1 MRIITGQSA
10 KLVLLLA
17 IAALAPS
24 VLGCAPGLNDSNGV
38 KMGEALA
45 FMAAAG
51 AAQVA
56 QSAAEQRARNQA
68 AIHAS
73 GLAVTPSC
81 GDQAQYPCVSVSST
95 DPERPP
101 EPEMSVDEA
110 HDYILGYVNG
120 VRKLNGIAPVVR
132 DPSLDAF
139 AAAGSDALSLD
150 HRLGQHLADHAAELH
165 AIGAEIQGS
174 PEGSPPGPLQDRL
187 AEIMLHAM
195 DEGPGGMHH
204 DILLRREWRK
214 LGVGIV
220 SRDGRMYLTVDF
232 TD

>member
-1 MRIITGQSA
+1 MT
-10 KLVLLLA
+10 
-17 IAALAPS
+17 
-24 VLGCAPGLNDSNGV
+24 
-38 KMGEALA
+38 
-45 FMAAAG
+45 
-51 AAQVA
+51 
-56 QSAAEQRARNQA
+56 
-68 AIHAS
+68 HAS

-81 GDQAQYPCVSVSST
+81 GDAQYPCVSISDS

-101 EPEMSVDEA
+101 EQEMSVDDA

-120 VRKLNGIAPVVR
+120 VRKLNGVTPVVR
-132 DPSLDAF
+132 DPALDTF

-150 HRLGQHLADHAAELH
+150 HHLGQHLADHAGELH

-204 DILLRREWRK
+204 DILLRPEWRR

-220 SRDGRMYLTVDF
+220 SRGGRLYFTVDF

>member
-1 MRIITGQSA
+1 MRCASFWTTALLTG
-10 KLVLLLA
+10 
-17 IAALAPS
+17 ALA
-24 VLGCAPGLNDSNGV
+24 CAPGLNQSNGM

-51 AAQVA
+51 AVQVA
-56 QSAAEQRARNQA
+56 QSVAEQRARNKA
-68 AIHAS
+68 PVTHAG

-81 GDQAQYPCVSVSST
+81 GDQAQYPCVSVSET

-101 EPEMSVDEA
+101 EPEMSLDEA

-120 VRKLNGIAPVVR
+120 VRKLNAVGPVIR
-132 DPSLDAF
+132 DPALDSF
-139 AAAGSDALSLD
+139 AAEGSDALSFD
-150 HRLGQHLADHAAELH
+150 HRLGQHLADHAADLH

-174 PEGSPPGPLQDRL
+174 PEGSAPGPLQDQL

-204 DILLRREWRK
+204 DILLRREWRR

-220 SRDGRMYLTVDF
+220 SRGKRMYFTVDF
-232 TD
+232 TE